1 MLDFVSAVPQIRGC
15 SIPDSCSVR
24 FAATLKGADAQNL
37 QTSLEAIA
45 LLTRYDQTHPVLCA
59 NSPKL
64 PEEKLKH
71 CIGNSVDIQT

>member
-1 MLDFVSAVPQIRGC
+1 
-15 SIPDSCSVR
+15 
-24 FAATLKGADAQNL
+24 
-37 QTSLEAIA
+37 LEAIA

-71 CIGNSVDIQT
+71 CIGNSVDIQTW